1 MCGGDTPQAPE
12 QPSIAATSAEA
23 INAQV
28 AAMPQ
33 IYQTQMEYAPKFT
46 AQDLALQQQFGPQY
60 AQYALDMQNQ
70 FGNQYA
76 QSQYDLQK
84 QYAPQYAQLQAD
96 IQGQTGSQYA
106 QQNLDIQNQFGTQY
120 AQALRNQQSVLN
132 PSMTAAQD
140 TLSAYFANP
149 DELTDYEKQQAQQDV
164 RSAGAA
170 RGMAESGMNAQDEL
184 LKLTDLRQ
192 QLKTRRLNLALQ
204 ASQANTGTPVIPTTA
219 SGSTYQPISTGAQQA
234 QTPTVA
240 NSQYV
245 QGINPTNAFGLA
257 SNNYSTAAG
266 LFGNQQQAAQNQTSS
281 IFGGALSA
289 AGSLGAAGIGAAAK
303 MAVLMCVPEGTLVEG
318 INGEKVKIE
327 DIKVGDF
334 VRGGSVKKISKEL
347 TGENFIFCEILT
359 DQGTVI
365 TSRDHPVYAK
375 FLDIKKSDV
384 MTDYAYDILTDS
396 GFYYVNDIKLG
407 STIKE

>member
-33 IYQTQMEYAPKFT
+33 IYQTKMEYAPKFT

-60 AQYALDMQNQ
+60 AQYALDMYNQ
-70 FGNQYA
+70 FGDQYA
-76 QSQYDLQK
+76 QTEYDLQSK
-84 QYAPQYAQLQAD
+84 YAPQYAQLQAD
-96 IQGQTGSQYA
+96 IQGQTGAQYA

-120 AQALRNQQSVLN
+120 AQALRDQQGVLN
-132 PSMTAAQD
+132 PSMIAGQDALTAY
-140 TLSAYFANP
+140 LSQE
-149 DELTDYEKQQAQQDV
+149 DEMTPQEVAKAQQDV
-164 RSAGAA
+164 RNAGAA

-184 LKLTDLRQ
+184 AKLTDLRQ

-257 SNNYSTAAG
+257 SNNYSTATG
-266 LFGNQQQAAQNQTSS
+266 LYSNQQQQASNQASS
-281 IFGGALSA
+281 IFGGILSA
-289 AGSLGAAGIGAAAK
+289 AGSLGGAALQK
-303 MAVLMCVPEGTLVEG
+303 TSSMLCVPEGTLVEG

-334 VRGGSVKKISKEL
+334 VRGGSVKKISKQL
-347 TGENFIFCEILT
+347 TGENFIFCELIT
-359 DQGTVI
+359 DKGTI
-365 TSRDHPVYAK
+365 IASRDHPVYAK
-375 FLDIKKSDV
+375 LLDIKKSDI

>member
-12 QPSIAATSAEA
+12 QPSIAATSKEA
-23 INAQV
+23 IEAQV
-28 AAMPQ
+28 NAMPQ
-33 IYQTQMEYAPKFT
+33 IYSTQMEYAPKFA
-46 AQDLALQQQFGPQY
+46 AQDLALQQQFGSQY
-60 AQYALDMQNQ
+60 AQLALDLQNQ
-70 FGNQYA
+70 FGGQYA

-120 AQALRNQQSVLN
+120 AQALRNQQAVLN
-132 PSMTAAQD
+132 PSMTAGQD
-140 TLSAYFANP
+140 ALSAYFANP

-219 SGSTYQPISTGAQQA
+219 EGSTYAPMSNVTTQNVSNPQLVS
-234 QTPTVA
+234 
-240 NSQYV
+240 N
-245 QGINPTNAFGLA
+245 INPTNTFGLA
-257 SNNYSTAAG
+257 SNNYSTSAG
-266 LFGNQQQAAQNQTSS
+266 IFGNQLNAAQQQSANTSS
-281 IFGGALSA
+281 IFGGAMSG
-289 AGSLGAAGIGAAAK
+289 AGSIAGGMITAK
-303 MAVLMCVPEGTLVEG
+303 AISLMCVPEGTLVEG
-318 INGEKVKIE
+318 INGEKIKIE
-327 DIKVGDF
+327 DIKIGDM

-347 TGENFIFCEILT
+347 TGDNFIFCEILT
-359 DQGTVI
+359 DKGTVI

-384 MTDYAYDILTDS
+384 MTEYAYDILTDS